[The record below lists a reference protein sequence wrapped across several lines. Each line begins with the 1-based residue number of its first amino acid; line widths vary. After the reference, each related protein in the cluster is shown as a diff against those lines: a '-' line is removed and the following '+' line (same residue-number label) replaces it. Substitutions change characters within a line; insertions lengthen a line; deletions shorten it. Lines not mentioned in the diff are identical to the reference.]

1 MTRIA
6 VAVEYDGAGFH
17 GWQTQESGVR
27 TVQEEL
33 EKALSRVANHPV
45 ALICAGRTDAGV
57 HATGQ
62 VCHFDSDADRS
73 MKSWVMGANRFL
85 PDDVSVQWA
94 QAVPDDFHAR
104 FKANRRRYRYVI
116 YNHAAPP
123 ALFRRQVTWNYRPLD
138 VDAMIEASRH
148 LVGTHDFTSYRS
160 VHCQAKSP
168 VKTLSRFHIHRQ
180 GPLIVLEVEGN
191 AFLMHMVRNI
201 AGVLMTIGAGK
212 RPARWAREVLESKD
226 RRKGAATAPPFG
238 LYLVDIEYPDH
249 FDLPRE
255 PLGPLWL
262 PHSLEA

>member
-123 ALFRRQVTWNYRPLD
+123 ALFDDEGEYEGEYD
-138 VDAMIEASRH
+138 DD
-148 LVGTHDFTSYRS
+148 HDEF
-160 VHCQAKSP
+160 
-168 VKTLSRFHIHRQ
+168 
-180 GPLIVLEVEGN
+180 
-191 AFLMHMVRNI
+191 
-201 AGVLMTIGAGK
+201 
-212 RPARWAREVLESKD
+212 
-226 RRKGAATAPPFG
+226 
-238 LYLVDIEYPDH
+238 
-249 FDLPRE
+249 
-255 PLGPLWL
+255 
-262 PHSLEA
+262 

>member
-104 FKANRRRYRYVI
+104 FDAIERRYTYRV
-116 YNHAAPP
+116 AVRRAPLTLTKGQAWRVP
-123 ALFRRQVTWNYRPLD
+123 GPLD
-138 VDAMIEASRH
+138 LEAMR
-148 LVGTHDFTSYRS
+148 
-160 VHCQAKSP
+160 
-168 VKTLSRFHIHRQ
+168 
-180 GPLIVLEVEGN
+180 
-191 AFLMHMVRNI
+191 
-201 AGVLMTIGAGK
+201 
-212 RPARWAREVLESKD
+212 
-226 RRKGAATAPPFG
+226 AAT
-238 LYLVDIEYPDH
+238 
-249 FDLPRE
+249 R
-255 PLGPLWL
+255 
-262 PHSLEA
+262 